1 MEIDGKVHCF
11 FEQSGTFKNEFKKLG
26 YEAYDYDIQNN
37 FGQTDFVVDLFAEI
51 EKGFDGKPSLFDKFG
66 GDDLI
71 MAFFPCIHFCDAKT
85 MMFKGVHTSQK
96 NRPLWRM
103 MDSNIEL
110 SKQRQ
115 KYFELLMKLVS
126 ICSKRHIRLII
137 ENPWNTSG
145 DTFLQNNFIEPSI
158 IDKDRSL
165 RGDVFKKRTAYWFIE
180 CEPTTLFTCQ
190 QDKHIKIVYKEK
202 DDKPTKSGICST
214 ARSMIH
220 PDYAR
225 NFICDFVIGR
235 RQNIG
240 QLSIFFNY
248 K

>member
-1 MEIDGKVHCF
+1 MTITGKIHCF
-11 FEQSGTFKNEFKKLG
+11 FEQSGTFKNEFKILG

-85 MMFKGVHTSQK
+85 MMFKGVSISQK
-96 NRPLWRM
+96 NIPLWRV

-115 KYFELLMKLVS
+115 KYFELLMILVY

-137 ENPWNTSG
+137 ENPWNTNG

-165 RGDVFKKRTAYWFIE
+165 RGDVFKKRTAYWFVE
-180 CEPTTLFTCQ
+180 CEPTNLFTCQ

-202 DDKPTKSGICST
+202 KSAASGICST

-235 RQNIG
+235 RQNLG
-240 QLSIFFNY
+240 QLSIF
-248 K
+248 